1 LLVYYLVFSV
11 VLFALNFSRGVRVD
25 LVFFFLPAVIL
36 LDYYIVLGL
45 PGSSFA
51 GRVALFV
58 QKADNL
64 LNFRKTFE
72 EETKGKL
79 IDSENL
85 KNLEQVVT
93 SLESRLRKPTE
104 IQRKLYLFSIYAA
117 PLFPMAVMLSSILL
131 QRGTE
136 LYAGLFSYGASFII
150 VILARRAF
158 RTLENT
164 IEKLNN
170 EIRKAIED
178 ISYN

>member
-1 LLVYYLVFSV
+1 M
-11 VLFALNFSRGVRVD
+11 
-25 LVFFFLPAVIL
+25 
-36 LDYYIVLGL
+36 
-45 PGSSFA
+45 
-51 GRVALFV
+51 
-58 QKADNL
+58 
-64 LNFRKTFE
+64 
-72 EETKGKL
+72 